1 MATSDK
7 KFHDLSEKKLRSNNY
22 SPLLFRGKGLG

>member
-1 MATSDK
+1 MATSDE

-22 SPLLFRGKGLG
+22 SPLPFRGKGLG